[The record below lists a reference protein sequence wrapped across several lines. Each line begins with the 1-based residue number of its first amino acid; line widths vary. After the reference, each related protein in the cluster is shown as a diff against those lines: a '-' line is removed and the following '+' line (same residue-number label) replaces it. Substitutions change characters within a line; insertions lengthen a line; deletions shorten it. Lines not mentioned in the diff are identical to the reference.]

1 MNEETIKRSV
11 AELKKVLT
19 GHFGSD
25 IKIFLFG
32 SVARNDYE
40 PDSDIDILV
49 LFPGEVDTGLM
60 EEVIAVAYDVE
71 LEHDVV
77 FGIVVQSNEFWASE
91 KAAVIPFHQNLQRE
105 ALRI

>member
-1 MNEETIKRSV
+1 MNQKNIKHSI

-19 GHFGSD
+19 EHFGSE
-25 IKIFLFG
+25 IELYLFG

-49 LFPGEVDTGLM
+49 LLPGKVDTGLM
-60 EEVIAVAYDVE
+60 EEVIALAYDVE

-77 FGIVVQSNEFWASE
+77 FGIVVHSKKFWASE